1 MCSSKPT
8 ISRFFLP
15 LYHIISY
22 PVSYLSLL
30 LISSFYLLHGSLIF
44 FKVSEFDQSPS
55 SYYLQKHWFTSLIW
69 VCMKI
74 GYAKTG
80 YHGWSSFSF
89 IKRAILLHTLYCS
102 CVYPHIPGM
111 VREHPQ
117 HHIPA
122 TLPSKSHD
130 INPMKSP
137 HDFPMVI
144 YSFFW
149 VRWSKGHQLH
159 SFHRRRGRL
168 GHCTG
173 AGTSHGILP
182 ANTHGRRP
190 WRRGPKIVDFW
201 WEKCVMFDEII
212 VLWIIKITEHT
223 GKKTS

>member
-1 MCSSKPT
+1 MVYLTNLGLHEDRLRQNRIPWL
-8 ISRFFLP
+8 IIIFL
-15 LYHIISY
+15 
-22 PVSYLSLL
+22 
-30 LISSFYLLHGSLIF
+30 
-44 FKVSEFDQSPS
+44 
-55 SYYLQKHWFTSLIW
+55 
-69 VCMKI
+69 
-74 GYAKTG
+74 
-80 YHGWSSFSF
+80 

-102 CVYPHIPGM
+102 CLYPHIPSM

-122 TLPSKSHD
+122 ALPSKSHD
-130 INPMKSP
+130 INVNPMKSP

-144 YSFFW
+144 WSFFW

-173 AGTSHGILP
+173 AGASHGILP

-212 VLWIIKITEHT
+212 VLWVINIIEHT
-223 GKKTS
+223 GKKIIIEAASC